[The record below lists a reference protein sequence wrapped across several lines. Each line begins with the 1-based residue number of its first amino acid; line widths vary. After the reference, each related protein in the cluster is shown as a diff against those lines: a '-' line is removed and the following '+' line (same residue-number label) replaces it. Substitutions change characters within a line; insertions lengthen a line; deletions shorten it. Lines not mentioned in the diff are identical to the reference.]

1 MARVIDATT
10 GRVLEF
16 SSLSLEVIRTFIGA
30 ETVAQI
36 QRVVHLPHGGKA
48 TVAFLCDEDGLSRGL
63 PHTCTLV
70 CPGLPDPKTKK
81 RRYLKVE
88 LVGRVLIVQILHG
101 AWRGLTAEQIESLE
115 FSYRNV
121 VGAPDIP
128 PFIMV
133 GTR

>member
-1 MARVIDATT
+1 MAKVIDATT

-16 SSLSLEVIRTFIGA
+16 SSLSIETIRAFLGA

-36 QRVVHLPHGGKA
+36 QRTIHLPHNGKA
-48 TVAFLCDEDGLSRGL
+48 TVAFLCDEDGMPRGL

-81 RRYLKVE
+81 RRYQKLE
-88 LVGRVLIVQILHG
+88 LVGKVLIVQALHG

-115 FSYRNV
+115 FSYRHV
-121 VGAPDIP
+121 MGAPDIP